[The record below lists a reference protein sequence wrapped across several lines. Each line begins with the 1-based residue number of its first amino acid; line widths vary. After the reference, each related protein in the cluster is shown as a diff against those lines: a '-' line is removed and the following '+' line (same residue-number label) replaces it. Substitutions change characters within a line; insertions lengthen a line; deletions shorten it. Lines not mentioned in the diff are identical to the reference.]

1 MLNSRTH
8 AILDLG
14 VTAGLAAAAIASPRI
29 RWIAIGGA
37 AAQIGSGALTDYEAG
52 IAPLLSF
59 ERHRQLDALTG
70 VLLGAAGLGLR
81 SPALLAAGAAN
92 LGLALFSDAHAHHA
106 PSMLYRPLDVP
117 KPFGTD
123 MWLVD
128 SEIGPGVPVRMTV
141 IRLPDGDLLLHSPT
155 RHSAGLQRALAALG
169 PIRYLVA
176 PNSVH
181 WMFCK
186 DWQDAVHDAVTFA
199 APGLRKR
206 GQVRRSGLHID
217 HELSELPPADWD
229 GVIEQVV
236 VPGGAGFREVA
247 MFHRPS
253 GTLLMTDLVQ
263 NFEPAKLPWV
273 LRPLAWLLGNAMPT
287 SRAPGHLR
295 AVMLLRRGD
304 AAVAARKIV
313 AWAPTRIVVTHG
325 RPIERDATARLRSS
339 FGWLV

>member
-1 MLNSRTH
+1 MLNSRNH
-8 AILDLG
+8 AVLDLG
-14 VTAGLAAAAIASPRI
+14 VTAGLVAAAIASPRI
-29 RWIAIGGA
+29 RWIAASGA
-37 AAQIGSGALTDYEAG
+37 AAQIGVGALTDYEAG
-52 IAPLLSF
+52 IAPVISF
-59 ERHRQLDALTG
+59 QQHRQLDGLSF
-70 VLLGAAGLGLR
+70 VLLGAAGLSRR
-81 SPALLAAGAAN
+81 SPALLLASAAT
-92 LGLALFSDAHAHHA
+92 LGLAIFSDGHAHHA

-141 IRLPDGDLLLHSPT
+141 IRLPSGDLLLHSPT

-169 PIRYLVA
+169 PIRYLIA

-186 DWQDAVHDAVTFA
+186 DWQNAIPDAVTYA
-199 APGLRKR
+199 APGLQRR
-206 GQVRRSGLHID
+206 GQVRRAGLRID
-217 HELSELPPADWD
+217 HDLSDHAPAAWNGAID
-229 GVIEQVV
+229 QAV

-253 GTLLMTDLVQ
+253 ATLLMTDLVQ
-263 NFEPAKLPWV
+263 NFDPAKLPWA
-273 LRPLAWLLGNAMPT
+273 LRPLAWLLGNTMPT

-304 AAVAARKIV
+304 AAVAARKILD
-313 AWAPTRIVVTHG
+313 WAPERIVVTHG
-325 RPIERDATARLRSS
+325 QPIEHDATARLRAS